1 MRTASLGWKGRLG
14 TWVVAGA
21 LAPGAVST
29 ASAAAAQQ
37 GTMPAAPRPGA
48 EAEAPA
54 RTADE
59 VVALRASLEALR
71 QEYSGR
77 IAAIESRLAALE
89 QQSGAPAPETAPAI
103 ATAPAESPA
112 AAVEAPVPAGAVA
125 EAPAPAA
132 APAPQAPA
140 ATAVVPMGA
149 AGEGAATSLPV
160 YGGGAASSKVFNPD
174 MAAIGNFVGVMGP
187 TPGGGEPSLS
197 LQESE
202 VSFQAVVDPYARA
215 DFFLTFGPEEV
226 GVEEGY
232 ITFPTLPGGLLA
244 KVGKMREAFGRV
256 NTEHPHTLP
265 FADLPLLS
273 RNLLGGEALSDS
285 GLSVARLV
293 PVPGFFLEATGQVYR
308 GESDVFKAP
317 TRGDLQY
324 VGRLRAY
331 QDITES
337 TNLDVGGSI
346 AYGNNGVTPDSKTRL
361 LGADLTLRYRPLRR
375 SIYTSLL
382 ARGEAVWSRREDPAG
397 TVDAFGAYGYLGYQ
411 FARRWTAGVRLDTSD
426 RAELAGVRDKGG
438 SFILTYRPSEFSLVR
453 AQYRRTTF
461 GQESPVNEL
470 LFQFLFAIGAHGAH
484 PF

>member
-1 MRTASLGWKGRLG
+1 
-14 TWVVAGA
+14 
-21 LAPGAVST
+21 
-29 ASAAAAQQ
+29 
-37 GTMPAAPRPGA
+37 
-48 EAEAPA
+48 
-54 RTADE
+54 
-59 VVALRASLEALR
+59 
-71 QEYSGR
+71 
-77 IAAIESRLAALE
+77 
-89 QQSGAPAPETAPAI
+89 
-103 ATAPAESPA
+103 
-112 AAVEAPVPAGAVA
+112 
-125 EAPAPAA
+125 
-132 APAPQAPA
+132 
-140 ATAVVPMGA
+140 
-149 AGEGAATSLPV
+149 
-160 YGGGAASSKVFNPD
+160 

-187 TPGGGEPSLS
+187 SPGSGEPSLS

-202 VSFQAVVDPYARA
+202 LSFQAIVDPYARA

-232 ITFPTLPGGLLA
+232 ITFPTLPGGFLA

-337 TNLDVGGSI
+337 TNLDLGGSI
-346 AYGNNGVTPDSKTRL
+346 AYGNNGVAADSKTRL
-361 LGADLTLRYRPLRR
+361 LGADLTLFYGPLPP

-382 ARGEAVWSRREDPAG
+382 VRGETVWSRREDPAG
-397 TVDAFGAYGYLGYQ
+397 TVDAFGAYGYVGYQ
-411 FARRWTAGVRLDTSD
+411 FGRRWTAGVRLDTAD

-438 SFILTYRPSEFSLVR
+438 SLILTYRPSEFSLVR

-461 GQESPVNEL
+461 GEEKPVDEL
-470 LFQFLFAIGAHGAH
+470 LFQFLFSIGAHGAH

>member
-1 MRTASLGWKGRLG
+1 MRPAWGGLRGWLCAWAVACAIPPGAAWA
-14 TWVVAGA
+14 TPAGA
-21 LAPGAVST
+21 TP
-29 ASAAAAQQ
+29 SAGEETPAQ
-37 GTMPAAPRPGA
+37 G
-48 EAEAPA
+48 
-54 RTADE
+54 ADE
-59 VVALRASLEALR
+59 IASLRASLEALR

-89 QQSGAPAPETAPAI
+89 KQSRPETAPAI
-103 ATAPAESPA
+103 AAAPAE
-112 AAVEAPVPAGAVA
+112 APAVA
-125 EAPAPAA
+125 GEAPAPA
-132 APAPQAPA
+132 
-140 ATAVVPMGA
+140 A

-160 YGGGAASSKVFNPD
+160 YGGGGAASSKVFNPD
-174 MAAIGNFVGVMGP
+174 MAAIGNFVGVAGP
-187 TPGGGEPSLS
+187 TPGSGEPSLS

-202 VSFQAVVDPYARA
+202 LSFQAIVDPYARA

-265 FADLPLLS
+265 FADLPLIS
-273 RNLLGGEALSDS
+273 RDLLGGEALNDS
-285 GLSVARLV
+285 GLSVAKLV
-293 PVPGFFLEATGQVYR
+293 PIPWFFLEATGQVYR

-317 TRGDLQY
+317 TRSDLQY

-346 AYGNNGVTPDSKTRL
+346 AYGSNGVTTDSKTRL
-361 LGADLTLRYRPLRR
+361 FGADLTLRYRPLRR
-375 SIYTSLL
+375 SIYTSVLF
-382 ARGEAVWSRREDPAG
+382 RGETVWSRREDPAG